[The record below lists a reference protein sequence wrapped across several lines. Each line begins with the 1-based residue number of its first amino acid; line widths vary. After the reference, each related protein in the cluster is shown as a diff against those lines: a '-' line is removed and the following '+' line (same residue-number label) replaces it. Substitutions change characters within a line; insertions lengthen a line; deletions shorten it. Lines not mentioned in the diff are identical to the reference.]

1 MEFDTAAPFA
11 VPWPELLG
19 GGLIGLGAA
28 LLWAFNGRVM
38 GISGIASA
46 ATWAEP
52 TDVRGDRAW
61 RLGFLAALAFA
72 GWFAARALPSS
83 GVAPSV
89 SWAAL
94 AISGA
99 LVGIGTRLGGGCTSG
114 HGVCGVGRG
123 SARSIV
129 ATATFVA
136 FGILSASSLHALFG
150 GTP

>member
-1 MEFDTAAPFA
+1 MNIETTASFA

-46 ATWAEP
+46 ATWTERSDAQ
-52 TDVRGDRAW
+52 GDRTW
-61 RLGFLAALAFA
+61 RLSFLAALAFA
-72 GWFAARALPSS
+72 GWFAARSLPTS
-83 GVAPSV
+83 GIAPSAG
-89 SWAAL
+89 WIGL

-123 SARSIV
+123 STRSIV

-136 FGILSASSLHALFG
+136 FGIFSATSVHALSG